1 MRQERILIIDGDIT
15 LSERLKTRLEAL
27 GYLVECSQNAVEALD
42 ILQARWIDLVVLA
55 VVLKN
60 GMDGLQLFKEI
71 RAKKE
76 FSKLPIAVQS
86 KKPAM
91 KEAFENL
98 GAETFFI
105 KPYSMDIFLGEIKDI
120 LTKKALIL
128 GDEES
133 TVKPICKILSDND
146 FQVDILNNPYKFYVN
161 ITSYRYSLVVLQSKS
176 RTTLADMSISLLRE
190 SQKNSKTP
198 VIVYVA
204 AKDSEAAKKEAFQES
219 TLKERCV
226 NLGGCE
232 FMDKGYSHKQFLEIF
247 KKY

>member
-1 MRQERILIIDGDIT
+1 
-15 LSERLKTRLEAL
+15 
-27 GYLVECSQNAVEALD
+27 
-42 ILQARWIDLVVLA
+42 
-55 VVLKN
+55 VVLKD

-91 KEAFENL
+91 KEAFKNL
-98 GAETFFI
+98 GAQTFFA
-105 KPYSMDIFLGEIKDI
+105 KPYSMDIFLGEINDI

-161 ITSYRYSLVVLQSKS
+161 ITSYRYSLVVVQSKI
-176 RTTLADMSISLLRE
+176 RATLADMSISLLRE
-190 SQKNSKTP
+190 SQKNSKVP

-204 AKDSEAAKKEAFQES
+204 AKDSETAKKEALQET
-219 TLKERCV
+219 TLKEKCEK
-226 NLGGCE
+226 LGGCE
-232 FMDKGYSHKQFLEIF
+232 FMDKGYSNKQFLEIS
-247 KKY
+247 KKYLESN